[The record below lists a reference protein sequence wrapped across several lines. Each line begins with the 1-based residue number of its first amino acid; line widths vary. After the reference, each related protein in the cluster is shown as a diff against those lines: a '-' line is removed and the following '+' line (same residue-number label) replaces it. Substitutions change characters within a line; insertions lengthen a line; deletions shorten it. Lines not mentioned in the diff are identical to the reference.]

1 MSFMDGPTTRPLP
14 SSGYHAY
21 DMWQILYVSK
31 VFPKTSI
38 WNWCPRPLN
47 SGHGSADF
55 KKFYHALQK
64 STEIY
69 FQSFIYT
76 QEYSISR
83 KKELIMIPRCWNI
96 WCIDQPWIQLI
107 IRKLF
112 PASFSFP
119 FHSPI
124 LKPYF
129 HLKLGSVWDWVG
141 LNWTGEVSSRSDE
154 VIWLG
159 SYFQSLTFDSK
170 NVLIW
175 VKDTLVI
182 PK

>member
-1 MSFMDGPTTRPLP
+1 MR
-14 SSGYHAY
+14 
-21 DMWQILYVSK
+21 QILCVSK
-31 VFPKTSI
+31 VFQKTSI

-55 KKFYHALQK
+55 EKFYRALQK

-83 KKELIMIPRCWNI
+83 KKELIMIPRCWYI

-119 FHSPI
+119 FHSSV

-129 HLKLGSVWDWVG
+129 HLKLGLIWISRLDG
-141 LNWTGEVSSRSDE
+141 LNWARKISSRSDE
-154 VIWLG
+154 VLCLG

>member
-1 MSFMDGPTTRPLP
+1 MRNLKAQDGEDVDVLHGRSNYQATPIERI
-14 SSGYHAY
+14 SRICYAAY
-21 DMWQILYVSK
+21 DMRQILCVSK

-129 HLKLGSVWDWVG
+129 HLNLV
-141 LNWTGEVSSRSDE
+141 LNWIEH
-154 VIWLG
+154 WLG
-159 SYFQSLTFDSK
+159 CPREHFLAINSDS
-170 NVLIW
+170 VPLRS
-175 VKDTLVI
+175 
-182 PK
+182 